1 VRDYGGQERLK
12 AKMEMKAKIEN
23 RGLRMGSAPVPGA
36 ANGVLADG
44 IFGWFACV
52 SGFGAGTR
60 RTAPGTGAL
69 PNPRF
74 MTIL

>member
-1 VRDYGGQERLK
+1 MESAFVSLRRD
-12 AKMEMKAKIEN
+12 EN
-23 RGLRMGSAPVPGA
+23 RGLRMGSTAALGSAPVPGA
-36 ANGVLADG
+36 AIGVLADG

-52 SGFGAGTR
+52 SEFGAGTR

-69 PNPRF
+69 PIRF